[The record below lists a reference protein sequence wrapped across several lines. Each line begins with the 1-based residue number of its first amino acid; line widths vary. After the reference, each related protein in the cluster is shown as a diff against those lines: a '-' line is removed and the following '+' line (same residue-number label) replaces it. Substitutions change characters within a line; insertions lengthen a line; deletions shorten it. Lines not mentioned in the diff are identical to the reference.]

1 MRRWVSSF
9 GLKVKPEE
17 DGRLDVWIDLSVIEK
32 AGTTRRSLRFA
43 LDPATKRAD
52 EMVFL
57 PVEIAK
63 SIGTDPE
70 DWAEGSMWD

>member
-1 MRRWVSSF
+1 MSSF

-17 DGRLDVWIDLSVIEK
+17 DGRLDAWIDLSVIEK
-32 AGTTRRSLRFA
+32 AGTTRRCLRFA

-52 EMVFL
+52 EMFFL
-57 PVEIAK
+57 AVEIAN

-70 DWAEGSMWD
+70 NWDGSMWD